1 MKKFGLA
8 VLIAALLALP
18 MSALALE
25 KMSGSDLGGVVGQA
39 GVTLAFG
46 STTTTTISFSQVNW
60 GDPDG
65 LSGTCSTDAGWII
78 IDGDIIIDQAIGCG
92 EQLTL
97 DIATNGSGGTCT
109 IGCVDIPDG
118 ITFIAVGLPTT
129 TLDVTVP
136 ATLTI
141 GLGDAAGNITGT
153 LGILNLQS
161 LSVDAGTPSALY
173 IWAHP

>member
-1 MKKFGLA
+1 MKK
-8 VLIAALLALP
+8 LIVALLLLALP
-18 MSALALE
+18 MSVMAMDAVTNAEL
-25 KMSGSDLGGVVGQA
+25 DGVNGQA

-46 STTTTTISFSQVNW
+46 STTTTTISFSQINW

-65 LSGTCSTDAGWII
+65 LTGTCSTDAGWIV
-78 IDGDIIIDQAIGCG
+78 IDGDITIDQIVGCG

-118 ITFIAVGLPTT
+118 ITFIAVGLPST
-129 TLDVTVP
+129 TLDITTP
-136 ATLTI
+136 ATITV
-141 GLGDAAGNITGT
+141 GLGTAAGTITGT
-153 LGILNLQS
+153 LGLLNLS
-161 LSVDAGTPSALY
+161 NLAVDAGTPSTLY